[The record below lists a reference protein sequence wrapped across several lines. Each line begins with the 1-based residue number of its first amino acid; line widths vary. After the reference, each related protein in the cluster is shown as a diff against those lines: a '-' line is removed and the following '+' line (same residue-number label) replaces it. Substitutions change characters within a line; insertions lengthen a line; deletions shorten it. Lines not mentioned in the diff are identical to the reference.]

1 MPELKLDTIMA
12 ARCLLLGSRTLGC
25 AVSRALLGWG
35 VRTITL
41 VDNGKVSYS
50 NSVRHSLFTFTDRQE
65 GRETQGRGSCGSS
78 EEEACYQ
85 RRSGF

>member
-1 MPELKLDTIMA
+1 VPELQLDKIMA

-50 NSVRHSLFTFTDRQE
+50 NSAGARSTPATSVTMLWLLNTGGHWT
-65 GRETQGRGSCGSS
+65 SS
-78 EEEACYQ
+78 AL
-85 RRSGF
+85 